1 MVGEGGNL
9 GFTQLGRLEFALAG
23 GHINTDAIDNSA
35 GVDTSDHE
43 VNIKIL
49 LDVAA
54 RAGELDA
61 AERGPLLVS
70 MTDEV
75 GSLVLRDNYAQNLAL
90 SCGQMQAPSMLH
102 VHAGYIDWLEKTGH
116 LVRDLEHLP
125 DSKAIVARR
134 AAGLGLTRPELAL
147 LLAYAK
153 ITATQSLVASDLP
166 DESFAQQ
173 ALVDYF
179 PSALRERF
187 ATTMRQHPLRRE
199 IIATQLSNELVNLS
213 GSTFL
218 FRVVGETAASVADI
232 TRAHTATRRAFR
244 VDELWRHIEAL
255 DDVVASDVQ
264 TGLLLGVRQLLD
276 RATRW
281 FLANRRPP
289 IDVPETVNQLSWGI
303 ATVLDGLSESLRGSD
318 AENLTAARD
327 RLIEAGVPDD
337 VASRA
342 MILTEGLSALAV
354 VDIALQTKVDVEE
367 VAAVH
372 FALADV
378 LGLSRL
384 GTLIGA
390 LPRDSRWHTL
400 GEGRRARR
408 PRGRARRADDRC
420 VALDAVDDV
429 G

>member
-1 MVGEGGNL
+1 
-9 GFTQLGRLEFALAG
+9 
-23 GHINTDAIDNSA
+23 
-35 GVDTSDHE
+35 
-43 VNIKIL
+43 
-49 LDVAA
+49 
-54 RAGELDA
+54 
-61 AERGPLLVS
+61 
-70 MTDEV
+70 DE
-75 GSLVLRDNYAQNLAL
+75 N
-90 SCGQMQAPSMLH
+90 
-102 VHAGYIDWLEKTGH
+102 
-116 LVRDLEHLP
+116 
-125 DSKAIVARR
+125 
-134 AAGLGLTRPELAL
+134 
-147 LLAYAK
+147 
-153 ITATQSLVASDLP
+153 
-166 DESFAQQ
+166 FAQQ

-187 ATTMRQHPLRRE
+187 ATTMTQHPLRRE

-244 VDELWRHIEAL
+244 VDELWREIEAL
-255 DDVVASDVQ
+255 DDVVTSDVQ

-303 ATVLDGLSESLRGSD
+303 ATVLDGLSENLRGSD

-327 RLIEAGVPDD
+327 RLIDAGVPDD

-354 VDIALQTKVDVEE
+354 VDIALQTKLDVEE

-372 FALADV
+372 FALADE

-400 GEGRRARR
+400 ARAAARDDLEAAHAELTTDVLLSTPSTMSADAR
-408 PRGRARRADDRC
+408 IAAWQQVNEAALARATAFVDDISASDGADLATLS
-420 VALDAVDDV
+420 VALREVRALARAAALPRA
-429 G
+429 